1 MFHDESVK
9 HMLIDH
15 HKDRIILY
23 RLKPRA
29 SQAWGPS
36 GYVNVV

>member
-1 MFHDESVK
+1 MFHDESLK

-15 HKDRIILY
+15 HQGRIIQY

-29 SQAWGPS
+29 PQAWGPQAM
-36 GYVNVV
+36 